1 MAPPRP
7 LSLAQAP
14 PYRLP
19 KLLEDIRLLDL
30 LELCGTTVRTSRLM
44 QLSQP
49 AGWQTPRGQPPLPQS
64 RRRFRSGA

>member
-7 LSLAQAP
+7 PSLAQAP

-49 AGWQTPRGQPPLPQS
+49 AGLPTPRGQPSLPQS
-64 RRRFRSGA
+64 RCGFRSGA

>member
-1 MAPPRP
+1 MAPSRP
-7 LSLAQAP
+7 PSLVQAP

-49 AGWQTPRGQPPLPQS
+49 AGLPTPRGQPSLPQS
-64 RRRFRSGA
+64 RCGFRPGA

>member
-7 LSLAQAP
+7 VSLAQAH